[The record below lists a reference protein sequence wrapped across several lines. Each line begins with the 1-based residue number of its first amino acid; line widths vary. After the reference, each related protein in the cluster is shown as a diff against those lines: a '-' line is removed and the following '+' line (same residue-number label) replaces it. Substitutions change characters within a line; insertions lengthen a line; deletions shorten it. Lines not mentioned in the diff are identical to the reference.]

1 MDQGAACNFM
11 DIISAGQILT
21 VSTEGNGMQRGG
33 AKPRPCLVRDRDH
46 QIPGGD
52 TQILTFPRQAA
63 AAYFP
68 SGLKT
73 KELSGRHGNVSSVE
87 EVLKIF
93 GLASGFAPSCHTS
106 APLHSRWPSSS
117 QRH

>member
-11 DIISAGQILT
+11 DIISAGQIVT

-33 AKPRPCLVRDRDH
+33 RRPGRVLYGIVTTGF
-46 QIPGGD
+46 QVAIS
-52 TQILTFPRQAA
+52 QILTFPRQAA